1 MLYTY
6 MAVNG
11 YVLISVPVGVQEE
24 LKAHGWVRNSV
35 SYGVV
40 ILTAFKRID
49 TLEKENEELKNR
61 VRRYDDLQ
69 DKVSEIA
76 TGLVGSINGNK

>member
-1 MLYTY
+1 MIYIY
-6 MAVNG
+6 MAVQG
-11 YVLISVPVGVQEE
+11 YALISVPVEVQSE
-24 LKAHGWVRNSV
+24 LKARGWVRNSI

-40 ILTAFKRID
+40 ISNAFKTID
-49 TLEKENEELKNR
+49 RLENENTELKMR
-61 VRRYDDLQ
+61 MKRYDDLQ

>member
-11 YVLISVPVGVQEE
+11 YVLISVPVGVQKE

-40 ILTAFKRID
+40 ISTAFKRID